1 MLAATL
7 RCALPAQSQATHRH
21 RVESAVCLGMNL
33 RKGDPLDI
41 IQVWIYVHPAEGHSL
56 QEPHRFTSHFKVVP
70 QLKFTALASLE
81 LRQRMRLLRGF
92 CACSVFFL
100 LLLLFL
106 HVAIHEILALLSRV
120 SFYA

>member
-1 MLAATL
+1 M
-7 RCALPAQSQATHRH
+7 
-21 RVESAVCLGMNL
+21 
-33 RKGDPLDI
+33 
-41 IQVWIYVHPAEGHSL
+41 YVHPAEGHSL

-70 QLKFTALASLE
+70 QLNFIALASLE

-100 LLLLFL
+100 LLVLLFL